1 MLAAGRVPFE
11 RHVGELPPV
20 ALVRWL
26 ELRWNGLHIL
36 GAHLPSANDKAPLST
51 EQAPFWAWLE
61 TYLATQL
68 DQPAVLIG
76 DLSTDRAESGLAC
89 AASFDRVEASGWTD
103 LVRKHTDAEDVASFW
118 LHSGKTHTGYL
129 IDHTL
134 ATPSFA
140 AVESAGVPMSLG
152 EHEFVRSARREWV
165 VGPRSGRGGYSSG
178 LSRAPPPLVWR
189 PAQPSVFLFEG
200 ALPEKRPCFLSSRPR
215 GTGAPS
221 DGSVD

>member
-1 MLAAGRVPFE
+1 MLILSEVTASKLPDTTEGLAKAGLEYQTHTDPVAREYGVLAAGRVPFE

-129 IDHTL
+129 MDHAL

-140 AVESAGVPMSLG
+140 ARVESVGVPMSLG
-152 EHEFVRSARREWV
+152 EHEFVRSA
-165 VGPRSGRGGYSSG
+165 GASG
-178 LSRAPPPLVWR
+178 LSDHAPVVVDIR
-189 PAQPSVFLFEG
+189 
-200 ALPEKRPCFLSSRPR
+200 R
-215 GTGAPS
+215 G
-221 DGSVD
+221 